1 MIVLDGKATAGKIKS
16 CIAGEVRGFGRAPR
30 LAIVI
35 VGENKIS
42 AKYVLLKEAFARDVG
57 IETRRYEFPATIST
71 NQLRAHMKDIVHE
84 TRNDGVIVQLPLPR
98 GVDTQSVLNA
108 IVPEKD
114 VDLLSA
120 RAAGDY
126 QVGKSQIRP
135 PVVGAI
141 EELFREYGISISGK
155 KTVLIGYGRLVGQP
169 LSIWL
174 ARTGAKL
181 SIIGAEEHF
190 DIEFLKRADIVI
202 SGAGKPKLITGELI
216 QEGAVVVDVGVS
228 DVAGALVGD
237 VDVDSIKE
245 RASYA
250 TPEKGGVGPMTV
262 AILFENLI
270 KLLEARR

>member
-1 MIVLDGKATAGKIKS
+1 VIVLDGKSLAGKIQS
-16 CIAGEVRGFGRAPR
+16 RIADTVRGFGRAPR

-42 AKYVLLKEAFARDVG
+42 QKYVSLKETFARDVG
-57 IETRRYEFPATIST
+57 IETRRYKFPATIST

-84 TRNDGVIVQLPLPR
+84 VHNDGVIVQLSLPR
-98 GVDTQSVLNA
+98 EIDTQSILNA

-120 RAAGDY
+120 RAAGNY
-126 QVGKSQIRP
+126 QVGKSKIRP

-155 KTVLIGYGRLVGQP
+155 KTALIGYGRLVGQP

-174 ARTGAKL
+174 ARFGAKL
-181 SIIGAEEHF
+181 SIIGAEEYF
-190 DIEFLKRADIVI
+190 DAELLKHADIVI
-202 SGAGKPKLITGELI
+202 SGAGKPKLVTGELI

-228 DVAGALVGD
+228 DVGGALVGD

-245 RASYA
+245 KASYA
-250 TPEKGGVGPMTV
+250 TPEKGGVGPMTI
-262 AILFENLI
+262 AILFENLV

>member
-1 MIVLDGKATAGKIKS
+1 MIVLDGKSLAGKIKS
-16 CIAGEVRGFGRAPR
+16 RITGEVRGFGRAPR

-42 AKYVLLKEAFARDVG
+42 AKYVSLKEAFARDVG
-57 IETRRYEFPATIST
+57 VETRRYEFPATIST

-84 TRNDGVIVQLPLPR
+84 TRDDGVIVQLPLPR
-98 GVDTQSVLNA
+98 EIDTQSVLNA

-126 QVGKSQIRP
+126 QVGKSKIRP

-174 ARTGAKL
+174 ARAGAKL

-190 DIEFLKRADIVI
+190 DVEFLKRADIVI

-216 QEGAVVVDVGVS
+216 QKGAVVVDVGVS
-228 DVAGALVGD
+228 DVAGALIGD

-245 RASYA
+245 KASYA
-250 TPEKGGVGPMTV
+250 TPAKVAVGPITV
-262 AILFENLI
+262 AILFENLV